1 MTDLHKTAQNHL
13 LTETRLHHYSGSH
26 KNAAVAAEYGEK
38 DHERGIMFSGY
49 LHHSMSYNISYYP
62 VW

>member
-1 MTDLHKTAQNHL
+1 MQL
-13 LTETRLHHYSGSH
+13 LLLSME
-26 KNAAVAAEYGEK
+26 KK